1 MKRFIALII
10 VAVLSNVP
18 HVRSQIV
25 NGTVE
30 GIVLRAGTSEPIGAA
45 QITLRNLA
53 PTVPGGAVPPE
64 LSATSNPEGRFR
76 IENVP
81 PGSYL
86 AEARREGYFGFFCGL
101 TTRADVVPTAAAQ

>member
-18 HVRSQIV
+18 HVRSQSV

-81 PGSYL
+81 P
-86 AEARREGYFGFFCGL
+86 A
-101 TTRADVVPTAAAQ
+101 PTLQKPGVKAISGCSSGA